1 MKILLQI
8 FCVVLLCIEPLQGIN
23 NYSSRNCKSCK
34 HFVKPMMKE
43 TIYIGDY
50 FGKCKK
56 FFNINYGSNE
66 LNYKYALH
74 SRACEKNCGL
84 KGKYFE
90 PNNSTN
96 SDDSYLD

>member
-1 MKILLQI
+1 MNILLQI
-8 FCVVLLCIEPLQGIN
+8 ICIILFIGPLKGTN
-23 NYSSRNCKSCK
+23 NYSSRNCKYCK
-34 HFVKPMMKE
+34 HFVKPIMKE

-74 SRACEKNCGL
+74 SRSCDSSCGL
-84 KGKYFE
+84 EGKYFE

-96 SDDSYLD
+96 SDDGYLD